1 MGIKDSGEDL
11 NVEKRADDRGSED
24 NEGGCES

>member
-11 NVEKRADDRGSED
+11 NVEKRADDRGSE
-24 NEGGCES
+24 ETERGCRS